1 MFCFVFCCCLVVSAL
16 LCYCIQNNQFRPSIW
31 FRYVD
36 DTFSLFDSKDAASR
50 FLDFLNSRHPNIK
63 FTMELEENREIPFLD
78 VCIKRDHNTFS
89 TTIHHKKTFTGLY
102 TKWDSF
108 TPRKY
113 KVNLIRTL
121 TYRCLRICSKSTL
134 LLSAL
139 SDLKNSLLHN
149 GYPRGVINYNVND
162 LLYKHKDKPSQ
173 PTLTVPK
180 KDVTLVLPYLGLHSD
195 VITRRVLICFMVSST
210 SGLFFRT
217 LAELS
222 LSFLIKIVSTDGRNR
237 RLSTKPVAGIVMLF
251 TSAKLKED
259 YMTERLSTSKL
270 SLKLVTLPLLLS
282 IRFPLVT
289 TSNGTILR
297 S

>member
-1 MFCFVFCCCLVVSAL
+1 M
-16 LCYCIQNNQFRPSIW
+16 
-31 FRYVD
+31 
-36 DTFSLFDSKDAASR
+36 
-50 FLDFLNSRHPNIK
+50 
-63 FTMELEENREIPFLD
+63 D

-134 LLSAL
+134 LQSAL
-139 SDLKNSLLHN
+139 SDL
-149 GYPRGVINYNVND
+149 
-162 LLYKHKDKPSQ
+162 
-173 PTLTVPK
+173 
-180 KDVTLVLPYLGLHSD
+180 LV
-195 VITRRVLICFMVSST
+195 
-210 SGLFFRT
+210 
-217 LAELS
+217 ELS
-222 LSFLIKIVSTDGRNR
+222 LSFLIKIVSTGRRNL

-270 SLKLVTLPLLLS
+270 SLKLVTPLLLLS